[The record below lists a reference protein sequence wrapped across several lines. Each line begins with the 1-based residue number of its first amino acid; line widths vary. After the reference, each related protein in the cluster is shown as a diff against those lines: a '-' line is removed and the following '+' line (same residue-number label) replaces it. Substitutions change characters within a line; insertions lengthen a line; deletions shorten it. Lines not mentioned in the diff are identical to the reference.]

1 MTLFLK
7 FLIVFFRI
15 TSGPSEIRGEKLPL
29 EAIIPAYVLMLTLRT
44 IMSMR
49 MDQETLD
56 KFIELYEEYF
66 GERLSPDEAY
76 KRFSRVLNFVRVILY
91 PETICQVDGEEEGGS
106 LEQRE

>member
-1 MTLFLK
+1 
-7 FLIVFFRI
+7 
-15 TSGPSEIRGEKLPL
+15 
-29 EAIIPAYVLMLTLRT
+29 
-44 IMSMR
+44 MSMR